1 MNNATRRAVI
11 AGIGSY
17 VPEKVLTNQDLE
29 RMIDTSDEWI
39 VSRTGIRERHILED
53 NLTTSDMAV
62 EAATRALRH
71 AGCPASKVDLVLL
84 ATVTGDYVFPS
95 TACIVQ
101 EKMGLTNA
109 GAFDIGSSCSGF
121 IAALSTGAAFVQSG
135 NFQNVLVIGADAISR
150 MVDCKDRNV
159 CVIFGDGAA
168 AVLLQAGHSDRGIL
182 STYIKSD
189 GAGCRHL
196 YQPAGGAKLPP
207 SLDTITNRLHY
218 IKMDGRETFKQAA
231 RAMTS
236 AAFEALKSAGLE
248 VSDVDL
254 MVPHQANIRII
265 QAAVQRMGLS
275 MDQVAVNIDR
285 YGNTVAASIGLALD
299 ESQQNGRIEAGD
311 HVLLVGFGAGL
322 TWGGIVLRWGV

>member
-1 MNNATRRAVI
+1 MNPGTRRAVV

-29 RMIDTSDEWI
+29 RVVDTSEEWI
-39 VSRTGIRERHILED
+39 VTRTGIHERHILED
-53 NLTTSDMAV
+53 HLTTSDMAV
-62 EAATRALRH
+62 EAASRALRH
-71 AGCPASKVDLVLL
+71 AGCPASEVDLVLL

-95 TACIVQ
+95 TACVVQ
-101 EKMGLTNA
+101 EKLGLTNA

-121 IAALSTGAAFVQSG
+121 IAALSTGSAFVQSG
-135 NFQNVLVIGADAISR
+135 TFKNVLVIGADAISR
-150 MVDCKDRNV
+150 LVDWKDRNT

-168 AVLLQAGHSDRGIL
+168 AVLLRPGFGDRGIL
-182 STYIKSD
+182 SCYLKSD
-189 GAGCRHL
+189 GGGCKYL
-196 YQPAGGAKLPP
+196 YQPAGGAKMPP
-207 SLDTITNRLHY
+207 SLDSITNRLHY
-218 IKMDGRETFKQAA
+218 IRMDGRETFKQAA
-231 RAMTS
+231 RSMTQ
-236 AAFEALKSAGLE
+236 AAFEALKMAGLE
-248 VSDVDL
+248 TTDVDL

-299 ESQQNGRIEAGD
+299 EAQQNGRVTAGD
-311 HVLLVGFGAGL
+311 NILMVGFGAGL